1 MIREYFG
8 GHLMQNSLGIPYE
21 DQGSSWLYFFSV
33 NDVCKVKTVIN
44 KKKMYHQLFSIS
56 TQETFI
62 KTHISILNMNIS
74 VYINPLVVTEFSQV
88 T

>member
-1 MIREYFG
+1 
-8 GHLMQNSLGIPYE
+8 
-21 DQGSSWLYFFSV
+21 
-33 NDVCKVKTVIN
+33 
-44 KKKMYHQLFSIS
+44 MYHQLFSIS

>member
-44 KKKMYHQLFSIS
+44 KKNVSSIIFYFYPRNFHQDPHFY
-56 TQETFI
+56 T
-62 KTHISILNMNIS
+62 
-74 VYINPLVVTEFSQV
+74 
-88 T
+88 